1 MNPNDFEREPRSRN
15 THLYKLNSDLNHN
28 KKTKLTISLFV
39 PSQFSFHSTKPKTIA
54 TKPKTIATKP
64 KSQTHN
70 ISTHFLNAI
79 AKQFINFSSL
89 PKIS

>member
-1 MNPNDFEREPRSRN
+1 MNPDDFEREPRSRN
-15 THLYKLNSDLNHN
+15 THLYKLNSDLIHN

-39 PSQFSFHSTKPKTIA
+39 PSQLSFHS

-70 ISTHFLNAI
+70 VSTHFLNAI
-79 AKQFINFSSL
+79 AKLFINFSSL

>member
-39 PSQFSFHSTKPKTIA
+39 PLQFSFHS

>member
-39 PSQFSFHSTKPKTIA
+39 PSQLSFHSTEPKTIA
-54 TKPKTIATKP
+54 MKPKT
-64 KSQTHN
+64 QTHN
-70 ISTHFLNAI
+70 ISTHLLNAT
-79 AKQFINFSSL
+79 AKLFINFSSL
-89 PKIS
+89 LKIS